1 MNRQGLDMTDEHFM
15 VWMRPA
21 PFPNFTK
28 LYGRINED
36 LEAGTQLTIYIN
48 HSKYYDKSEINNESL
63 LFHVAVAHQIIIVQ
77 SINSSKNF

>member
-1 MNRQGLDMTDEHFM
+1 MNRQWLDMTDEHFM

-48 HSKYYDKSEINNESL
+48 HSK
-63 LFHVAVAHQIIIVQ
+63 
-77 SINSSKNF
+77 